1 MNKTVLSLL
10 SAALASASA
19 SAVPEVSNV
28 VFSQPPAGGEA
39 TICYDLQGG
48 PAVVTIDVRTNGV
61 SIGEQNFANVS
72 GDVNCKVSGDTTHQI
87 RWKPHKSWP
96 GHVFPGGV
104 DVVVTAWSLDCLPD
118 YMVVDLANEN
128 AAPRYYVSTNALPG
142 GLLGNDV
149 YRTSL
154 LVMRKISAAGVPWTM
169 CSGNVPHAVTHAV
182 DYYIGVFE
190 FTQGQYYTLLGA
202 WPNSRFT
209 YEPDRAKRPVENLA
223 YNDIRGWG
231 SAYFWPNP
239 PDENLS
245 IGKLRKVTGIDFDLP
260 TEAQWEYAC
269 RAGNRLGTWGD
280 GSPYLGGGSTD
291 ANLDRLGRYK
301 FNGGFLEGGT
311 VQPNSGTPA
320 AEGGTAL
327 VGSYAPNS
335 WGLYDMHGNVGEWC
349 LDGFNYPAVIKN
361 FGGALNILPTDGTKT
376 LNGDVFRARVVR
388 GGSYWWTA
396 NDANCEARSGDDFT
410 YTGNWVY
417 GFRVACPAT
426 VK

>member
-1 MNKTVLSLL
+1 MNKHMLPLL
-10 SAALASASA
+10 SAAFASTAA
-19 SAVPEVSNV
+19 LAVPEVSNV
-28 VFSQPPAGGEA
+28 VFTQPPEGGKA
-39 TICYDLQGG
+39 TISYSLQNG
-48 PAVVTIDVRTNGV
+48 PAVITVDIRTNGV

-87 RWKPHKSWP
+87 SWKPHKSWP
-96 GHVFPGGV
+96 GHTFSGGV
-104 DVVVTAWSLDCLPD
+104 DAVVTAWSLDNPPD

-142 GLLGNDV
+142 GLFGNDV
-149 YRTSL
+149 YRTSM
-154 LVMRKISAAGVPWTM
+154 LVMRKIAAADVPWTM
-169 CSGNVPHAVTHAV
+169 CAGTVPHAVTLDA

-190 FTQGQYYTLLGA
+190 FTQGQYYTLFGD
-202 WPNSRFT
+202 WPSVIFT
-209 YEPDRAKRPVENLA
+209 YEPDRAKRPIENYA
-223 YNDIRGWG
+223 YNSIRGWG
-231 SAYFWPNP
+231 FNWPTP
-239 PDENLS
+239 PDESMPL
-245 IGKLRKVTGIDFDLP
+245 GKLRKVTGIDFDLP

-280 GSPYLGGGSTD
+280 GSPYLGDTTD

-301 FNGGFLEGGT
+301 WNGGFLQGGT
-311 VQPNSGTPA
+311 VQPTSETPA

-335 WGLYDMHGNVGEWC
+335 WGLYDMHGNVAEWV
-349 LDGFNYPAVIKN
+349 LDGFSYPGVIKN
-361 FGGALNILPTDGTKT
+361 FGGALNIDPTDGTKT
-376 LNGDVFRARVVR
+376 LDGETFSSRVVC
-388 GGSYWWTA
+388 GGCYWW
-396 NDANCEARSGDDFT
+396 DASAAKCESRSGENPT